1 MFCLK
6 ADALSV
12 GLGQTWGIIGPS
24 GCGKS
29 TLLEMLALL
38 SRPDEVSRF
47 SLHDASGDVI
57 SIDELWRKN
66 EHDRLAAL
74 RRNNFGFVHQAG
86 NLFPFLSVRENIL
99 MPYRLRFGVGGEP
112 RLHELADMLGITRL
126 LDHKP
131 EQLSY
136 GERQR
141 AAIARALI
149 HSPRLVLADEPT
161 SALDP
166 ETARQVM
173 SLFKKC
179 VEHTDT
185 ALLLVSHDH
194 ALLKDSSV
202 PTLEVRRE
210 DAGLDASSNGTCWKL
225 TPSSWG
231 DKEESPAEC
240 AVSTPSRTSSSGML
254 SLFMAWKD
262 FLHEHLLSFCGV
274 LAFAAALTPI
284 LLLAGL
290 RFGIVDT
297 LSQRL
302 LNSPATLSI
311 TPYGSVRFTQERLA
325 ELASHPSVSFLVART
340 RTLAASVNLVGA
352 EGKRLSADL
361 VPTAEG
367 DPLLGHAGIPFSEK
381 GVVITRQLERSLSV
395 VEGERSLELFVS
407 RMHGGRLERVS
418 VTVPVLGVLPDSADW
433 KSHIYAPLSF
443 TEAVERYRDGF
454 AVPEF
459 GWTGKEGSPERTY
472 AGFRMYVKSLDDVVV
487 MRDFLMREGLESY
500 TSAREVEN
508 IQALKRTLSFVTMLI
523 GGVTIVGMMMSLA
536 SFAVS
541 NVNRKEHF
549 FAQARLMGFSGY
561 SLLLFPV
568 GQMILCAIC
577 ASSLSL
583 LFYGGAAVIFDVVC
597 ASYLQHGESICRI
610 PAIYTAML
618 YSGALIL
625 SLICC
630 VGAGRK
636 LLRLQPA
643 EVLRRHV

>member
-38 SRPDEVSRF
+38 ARPDEVSRF
-47 SLHDASGDVI
+47 SLYDASGEIV

-66 EHDRLAAL
+66 DYDRLATL

-99 MPYRLRFGVGGEP
+99 IPYRLRFGTGGEQ
-112 RLHELADMLGITRL
+112 RLLELADILGITRL

-173 SLFKKC
+173 TLFRRC

-194 ALLKDSSV
+194 ALLRDSSI

-210 DAGLDASSNGTCWKL
+210 DAGLDTSGGTCWTL
-225 TPSSWG
+225 TPSSRI
-231 DKEESPAEC
+231 DMEEPTAEC

-262 FLHEHLLSFCGV
+262 FLHEHLLSFCGI
-274 LAFAAALTPI
+274 LAFASALTPI

-352 EGKRLSADL
+352 KGKRLSADL

-367 DPLLGHAGIPFSEK
+367 DPLLGYADITFSEK
-381 GVVITRQLERSLSV
+381 GVVITRQLERSLSA
-395 VEGERSLELFVS
+395 VEGECSLELFVS

-418 VTVPVLGVLPDSADW
+418 VSVPVLGVLPDSADW

-454 AVPEF
+454 SVPEF

-487 MRDFLMREGLESY
+487 MRDFLMREGIESY

-508 IQALKRTLSFVTMLI
+508 IQALKRTLSFVTILI

-536 SFAVS
+536 SFSVS

-549 FAQARLMGFSGY
+549 FAQARLMGFSGC

>member
-38 SRPDEVSRF
+38 ARPDEVSRF
-47 SLHDASGDVI
+47 SLYDASGEI
-57 SIDELWRKN
+57 FSIDELWRKN
-66 EHDRLAAL
+66 DYDRLAAL

-99 MPYRLRFGVGGEP
+99 IPYRLRFGTGGEQ
-112 RLHELADMLGITRL
+112 RLLELADILGITRL

-173 SLFKKC
+173 TLFRRC

-194 ALLKDSSV
+194 ALLRDSSI

-210 DAGLDASSNGTCWKL
+210 DAGSDTSDGTCWTL
-225 TPSSWG
+225 TPSSRI
-231 DKEESPAEC
+231 DKEEPTAEC
-240 AVSTPSRTSSSGML
+240 VVSTPSRTSSSGML
-254 SLFMAWKD
+254 SLVMAWKD
-262 FLHEHLLSFCGV
+262 FLHEHLLSFCGI

-340 RTLAASVNLVGA
+340 RTLAASVNLAGA

-367 DPLLGHAGIPFSEK
+367 DPLLRHAGILFSEG
-381 GVVITRQLERSLSV
+381 GVVITRQLERSLPV
-395 VEGERSLELFVS
+395 AEGTRTLELFVN

-418 VTVPVLGVLPDSADW
+418 VTVPVSGVLPDSADW
-433 KSHIYAPLSF
+433 KPHIYAPLSF

-459 GWTGKEGSPERTY
+459 GWAGKEGSPERRY
-472 AGFRMYVKSLDDVVV
+472 AGFRMYVKSLDDVVT
-487 MRDFLMREGLESY
+487 MRDFLMTKGIESY

-508 IQALKRTLSFVTMLI
+508 IQALKRTLSFVTILI

>member
-38 SRPDEVSRF
+38 ARPDEVSRF
-47 SLHDASGDVI
+47 SLYDASGEIV

-66 EHDRLAAL
+66 DYDRLAAL

-99 MPYRLRFGVGGEP
+99 IPYRLRFGTGGKQ
-112 RLHELADMLGITRL
+112 RLHELADILGITRL

-166 ETARQVM
+166 ETARLVM
-173 SLFKKC
+173 TLFRRC

-194 ALLKDSSV
+194 ALLRDSSI

-210 DAGLDASSNGTCWKL
+210 DTGLGTSGGTCWTL
-225 TPSSWG
+225 PPSSRV
-231 DKEESPAEC
+231 DKEEPTEEC

-262 FLHEHLLSFCGV
+262 FLHEHLLSFCGI

-311 TPYGSVRFTQERLA
+311 TPYGSVRFTRERLA

-340 RTLAASVNLVGA
+340 RTLAASVNLAGA

-367 DPLLGHAGIPFSEK
+367 DPLLRHAGILFSEG
-381 GVVITRQLERSLSV
+381 GVVITRQLERSLPA
-395 VEGERSLELFVS
+395 VEGTRTLELFVN
-407 RMHGGRLERVS
+407 RMNGGRLEKVS
-418 VTVPVLGVLPDSADW
+418 VTVSVSGVLPDSADW
-433 KSHIYAPLSF
+433 KPHIYAPLSF

-459 GWTGKEGSPERTY
+459 GWVGKEGSPERTY
-472 AGFRMYVKSLDDVVV
+472 AGFRMYVKKLDDVVT
-487 MRDFLMREGLESY
+487 MRDFLMTEGIESY

-549 FAQARLMGFSGY
+549 FAQARLMGFSGN

-568 GQMILCAIC
+568 GQMVLCALC

-583 LFYGGAAVIFDVVC
+583 LFYGGAAIIFDVVC
-597 ASYLQHGESICRI
+597 ASYLQQGESICRI
-610 PAIYTAML
+610 PAIYTVML
-618 YSGALIL
+618 YAGALIL

-630 VGAGRK
+630 IGAGRK

>member
-38 SRPDEVSRF
+38 ARPDEVSRF
-47 SLHDASGDVI
+47 SLYDASGEIV

-66 EHDRLAAL
+66 DYDRLAAL

-99 MPYRLRFGVGGEP
+99 IPYRLRFGTGGEQ
-112 RLHELADMLGITRL
+112 RLLELADILGITRL

-166 ETARQVM
+166 ETARLVM
-173 SLFKKC
+173 TLFRRC

-194 ALLKDSSV
+194 ALLRDSSI

-210 DAGLDASSNGTCWKL
+210 DTGLGTSGGTCWTL
-225 TPSSWG
+225 TPSSRV
-231 DKEESPAEC
+231 DKEEPTEEC

-262 FLHEHLLSFCGV
+262 FLHEHLLSFCGI

-311 TPYGSVRFTQERLA
+311 TPYGSVRFTRERLA

-340 RTLAASVNLVGA
+340 RTLAASVNLAGA

-367 DPLLGHAGIPFSEK
+367 DPLLRHAGIFFSEG
-381 GVVITRQLERSLSV
+381 GVVITRQLERSLPV
-395 VEGERSLELFVS
+395 AEGTRTLELFVN

-418 VTVPVLGVLPDSADW
+418 VTVPVSGVLPDSADW
-433 KSHIYAPLSF
+433 KPHIYAPLSF

-459 GWTGKEGSPERTY
+459 GWAGKEGSPERTY
-472 AGFRMYVKSLDDVVV
+472 AGFRMYVKSLDDVVT
-487 MRDFLMREGLESY
+487 MRDFLMTKGIESY

-523 GGVTIVGMMMSLA
+523 GGVAIVGMMMSLA
-536 SFAVS
+536 SFSVS

-549 FAQARLMGFSGY
+549 FAQARLMGFSGC
-561 SLLLFPV
+561 SLLLFPI

-583 LFYGGAAVIFDVVC
+583 LFYGGAAIIFDVVC

-610 PAIYTAML
+610 PTSYTVML
-618 YSGALIL
+618 YAGALIL

-630 VGAGRK
+630 IGAGRK

>member
-47 SLHDASGDVI
+47 SLHDASRDVI
-57 SIDELWRKN
+57 SIDDLWRKN

-99 MPYRLRFGVGGEP
+99 MPYRLRFGAGGEP

-210 DAGLDASSNGTCWKL
+210 DAGLDASSNGTCWTL
-225 TPSSWG
+225 TPSSRG
-231 DKEESPAEC
+231 DKEESPVEC
-240 AVSTPSRTSSSGML
+240 AVSKPSRTSSSRGL

-311 TPYGSVRFTQERLA
+311 TPYGSVRFTQERLT

-340 RTLAASVNLVGA
+340 RTLAASVNLAGA
-352 EGKRLSADL
+352 EEKRLSADL

-367 DPLLGHAGIPFSEK
+367 DPLLGYADITFSEK
-381 GVVITRQLERSLSV
+381 GVVITRQLERSLSA

-418 VTVPVLGVLPDSADW
+418 VSVPVLGVLPDSADW

-454 AVPEF
+454 SVPEF

-487 MRDFLMREGLESY
+487 MRDFLMREGIESY

-508 IQALKRTLSFVTMLI
+508 IQALKRTLSFVTILI